1 MSLVEWISRWVQG
14 EDFAIPGEA
23 MVVLDG
29 ENFEQRLAVGLDLLG
44 RGFAPL
50 LILSLGKSQ
59 THQALAE
66 KTAAAMPG
74 RIRLLYHQ
82 APSLWHEA
90 AEVRSCLRDVICARL
105 VVVAPWYQA
114 RRIRLVFNRT
124 LKDGE
129 MVAIVCPVRPLRTRD
144 GRTGLTQETRKAV
157 LLEPIRLLGAW
168 LHRGVPPVP
177 EPAEASSD
185 ERKAA

>member
-1 MSLVEWISRWVQG
+1 
-14 EDFAIPGEA
+14 

-29 ENFEQRLAVGLDLLG
+29 ENFERRLAVGLDLLG

-50 LILSLGKSQ
+50 LILSLGKSRESY
-59 THQALAE
+59 QALAE
-66 KTAAAMPG
+66 KTAATRPG

-90 AEVRSCLRDVICARL
+90 AVVRGCLRDVICARL

-124 LKDGE
+124 LKGDE
-129 MVAIVCPVRPLRTRD
+129 MVAIVCPVRLR
-144 GRTGLTQETRKAV
+144 RTGDSQTGLAQETRKAV

-168 LHRGVPPVP
+168 LHRRLPPVP
-177 EPAEASSD
+177 EPAKASSD